1 MIKYFTKTIY
11 EITKS
16 AIKDNKIMSQK
27 DIILYLFLST
37 FYLFL
42 FAFVADEYP
51 NLYYFSLFLSLIL
64 SVFIFY
70 FPIIMGYFVKNKKIN
85 QVIKIFFISIIILTI
100 GIFLKNKYTLE
111 MLFVLYF
118 YFPLLI
124 IFITD
129 IIIKKLKVE
138 NKIIL
143 KILKFLLNIFCFLYY
158 LLFTLLAYILLQMN
172 FDEYHANLNKVYE
185 D

>member
-11 EITKS
+11 EMTKS

-42 FAFVADEYP
+42 FAFVADGYP

-70 FPIIMGYFVKNKKIN
+70 FPIIMDYFVKNN
-85 QVIKIFFISIIILTI
+85 TQ
-100 GIFLKNKYTLE
+100 
-111 MLFVLYF
+111 
-118 YFPLLI
+118 
-124 IFITD
+124 
-129 IIIKKLKVE
+129 
-138 NKIIL
+138 
-143 KILKFLLNIFCFLYY
+143 
-158 LLFTLLAYILLQMN
+158 
-172 FDEYHANLNKVYE
+172 
-185 D
+185 

>member
-1 MIKYFTKTIY
+1 M
-11 EITKS
+11 
-16 AIKDNKIMSQK
+16 D
-27 DIILYLFLST
+27 
-37 FYLFL
+37 
-42 FAFVADEYP
+42 
-51 NLYYFSLFLSLIL
+51 
-64 SVFIFY
+64 
-70 FPIIMGYFVKNKKIN
+70 YFVKNKKIN
-85 QVIKIFFISIIILTI
+85 QVIKFFLVFIVILTI

-111 MLFVLYF
+111 ILFVLYL

-158 LLFTLLAYILLQMN
+158 LLFTLLAYMLLQMN